1 MAPKDMNRILT
12 WEVVPADVD
21 VDFDQATK
29 KVQAI
34 TIEDAVKWIGT
45 PTVQPHVFGLSKI
58 VIVCQITKES
68 VTPEMIGEQ
77 IEALS
82 TEEVEYSGTVVN
94 VEFIEVDRPKL
105 SAPDQLKE
113 DLKAAKAKVKELTE
127 ENNCHCEQIVKLQN
141 ALVDAR
147 AGKSKAPAKE
157 AAAAT
162 GLPDGLNKKLAAK
175 AEQDGAAKSK
185 ELKKMN
191 EEYGNKY
198 FAAGITAAEGNP
210 KALERSMIGAN
221 NTTHAHNTAALGK
234 VFASEGPESLAVCIY
249 VPEDSEVQAKE
260 WLDAAMEGIGGMAVA
275 TDVHETGSMI
285 SLKVQQNTEAGR
297 FPIKDKDEVI
307 HHAFTYIRSKGLLN
321 ETDDDD
327 EPDISALGEYA
338 SKPGHLT
345 GTKLRP
351 SSQD

>member
-1 MAPKDMNRILT
+1 MSVGQQLMSVGQQLMAVGLHGQPPTHRPLLKIFFGGVGGSEKRVSEPKRPVLRTHTPQLPLT
-12 WEVVPADVD
+12 ASPGADSPAPQ
-21 VDFDQATK
+21 FSSGSAT
-29 KVQAI
+29 
-34 TIEDAVKWIGT
+34 
-45 PTVQPHVFGLSKI
+45 
-58 VIVCQITKES
+58 
-68 VTPEMIGEQ
+68 
-77 IEALS
+77 
-82 TEEVEYSGTVVN
+82 
-94 VEFIEVDRPKL
+94 
-105 SAPDQLKE
+105 DQLREDVKAAKAKVKE
-113 DLKAAKAKVKELTE
+113 LTEDVKAAKAKVKELTE

-234 VFASEGPESLAVCIY
+234 VFASEGPESLALCIY
-249 VPEDSEVQAKE
+249 VPEASEVQAKE
-260 WLDAAMEGIGGMAVA
+260 WPDAAMEGIGGMAVA